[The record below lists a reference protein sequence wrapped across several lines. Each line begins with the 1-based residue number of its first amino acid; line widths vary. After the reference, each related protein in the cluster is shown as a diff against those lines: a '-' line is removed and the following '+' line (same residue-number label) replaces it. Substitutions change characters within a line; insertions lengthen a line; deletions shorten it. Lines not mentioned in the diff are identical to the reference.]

1 MGKRVQGRKTKMA
14 PVDLTENKKSLLESL
29 EMKVCAM
36 IGNRRSE
43 QKKYISSGKE

>member
-1 MGKRVQGRKTKMA
+1 MA

-43 QKKYISSGKE
+43 QKNIYKFRKRIGKFYF